1 MARRCGGGAPGAIL
15 QNLIRAT
22 TIPTARFAETLT
34 NPPLALAAR
43 GARLSP
49 TGPPSAF
56 RQRSSSASAAAP
68 AVPVAPTSA
77 RRNRKQQAAPPALI
91 EEHERL
97 ILYLEAF
104 KGVKVHGLRKHD
116 RELSA
121 AIARLTELQRCGVPF
136 NARDSMLTFQACRAG
151 GLADAALSIVQC
163 MPLQNTTHP
172 TISAPL
178 DIQHCVA
185 VLGCCSTEGHVRRTL
200 ATMCDGGI
208 AHNWFTLTAAMHACV
223 HRTFDVKTAL
233 ALLEDPFLADASS
246 VISNGE
252 RKRRTIHS
260 LITLCGDALRLCY
273 QRGDYM
279 AARQVLGRLRQ
290 TEPADQGVAGEDP
303 GQLAKQGMDD
313 SRAAGS
319 AIRLRSPSESP
330 LHVPN
335 LFMYNQAIGACAR
348 APIFSPALQ
357 LLDEMAA
364 DGVQPDAR
372 TYSAAITA
380 CGRCGR
386 PDEALRLLGEMRASQ
401 LACSDHCYSAA
412 IAACGAAGRW
422 EDALESFEQLRQA
435 LNDDAGGS
443 HPSSHAFAAA
453 INASGANGQATLALD
468 LFYQM
473 RVDGSA
479 ADALVPRPDQACFRA
494 VLKSCGASGE
504 WQDAVGIIK
513 RLVEASEASPAVRA
527 ALARQAQPR
536 SRQRTQHVRG
546 RQRPPTSQTKKKSRA
561 IHAARGTGRRGSS
574 KVDDSDCLVVPTSE
588 MYCDAIASCGR
599 AGQWQAALQLLR
611 GMRGDSDR
619 GCAPAPTTECYNA
632 AIAACSLSNVVG
644 RKETGKLYRAALS
657 LLDEMQQLGVPR
669 DIITY
674 NACLG
679 ACCAAGAADGGV
691 EAAERTLLAMVSDE
705 LAPDR
710 VTFERLGMG
719 CPENMNDSTGA
730 GRKNSSC
737 ALDVTVRLATFMA
750 AQGPPL
756 DPPVRAY
763 AMPQAACRR
772 AGDFGSALQLVQL
785 AEARQARDLEGGIC
799 DGDWGNVTMGVTTTL
814 ERYVLGGGNPG
825 RQPTELLS
833 GRASYIERLREEEEE
848 RAAAAEAEVEAQR
861 NAAEAEAAAGGGLF
875 KQWAIK
881 LGNSLGRKLRRRNV
895 QEEIDICHMCMLTA
909 MHKECLGDGSVLVK
923 AMEGERQH
931 VVLDRV
937 RALDFEQQQAAVAL
951 CVDEQLRQL
960 FDAADATMGRQARLP
975 CIDGGVQ
982 DEVLHGHAAVAQS
995 TAGAAR
1001 ALRRELGFALRAH
1014 RWPRHEAWRATRG
1027 GRPHPSSVFLD
1038 GRAEAGSVVA
1048 LFPGKVYMPEA
1059 LDEAAV
1065 ATLDNPFVASR
1076 FDGVCIDG
1084 STAATL
1090 PPNPFAVAHLVR
1102 ALRPCVAPR
1111 STRLLLLRRDPPLKL
1126 TSGSVFH
1133 PPSILSAVIFVT
1145 GESPHARHV
1154 AKCAGVRF
1162 RF

>member
-1 MARRCGGGAPGAIL
+1 MLRLC
-15 QNLIRAT
+15 
-22 TIPTARFAETLT
+22 TALT
-34 NPPLALAAR
+34 AR

-49 TGPPSAF
+49 TGVVWDKLYCL
-56 RQRSSSASAAAP
+56 QRSSSASATAP

-77 RRNRKQQAAPPALI
+77 RRNRKQQAAPPALV

-136 NARDSMLTFQACRAG
+136 NARDFMLTFQACRAG

-163 MPLQNTTHP
+163 MPLQNATHT

-185 VLGCCSTEGHVRRTL
+185 VLGCCNTEGHVRRTL

-313 SRAAGS
+313 SRAAGN
-319 AIRLRSPSESP
+319 AIRLGSPSESP

-348 APIFSPALQ
+348 APIFSHALQ

-435 LNDDAGGS
+435 LINDDAGGS

-473 RVDGSA
+473 RVDDSA

-504 WQDAVGIIK
+504 WEDAVGIIK

-536 SRQRTQHVRG
+536 SRQRTQHARG
-546 RQRPPTSQTKKKSRA
+546 RQRPPTSQTKKKSRGT
-561 IHAARGTGRRGSS
+561 HAARGTGRRGSS

-588 MYCDAIASCGR
+588 MYCDAIASCRR

-719 CPENMNDSTGA
+719 CPENMNDSAGA

-756 DPPVRAY
+756 DPPVRAF

-785 AEARQARDLEGGIC
+785 AEARQARDLEGGVS

-848 RAAAAEAEVEAQR
+848 RAAAAEAEAEAQR

-909 MHKECLGDGSVLVK
+909 MHKECLGDGSVPVK

-931 VVLDRV
+931 VVLDRA

-960 FDAADATMGRQARLP
+960 FDAADATMGRQARLA

-982 DEVLHGHAAVAQS
+982 DEELHGHAAVAQS

-1001 ALRRELGFALRAH
+1001 ALRRELGFALRVH

-1102 ALRPCVAPR
+1102 ALRPCVAPAALDCCC
-1111 STRLLLLRRDPPLKL
+1111 SAATHPLN
-1126 TSGSVFH
+1126 SPRAPF
-1133 PPSILSAVIFVT
+1133 SILPSCPLSFFVT
-1145 GESPHARHV
+1145 GESPNAGHV